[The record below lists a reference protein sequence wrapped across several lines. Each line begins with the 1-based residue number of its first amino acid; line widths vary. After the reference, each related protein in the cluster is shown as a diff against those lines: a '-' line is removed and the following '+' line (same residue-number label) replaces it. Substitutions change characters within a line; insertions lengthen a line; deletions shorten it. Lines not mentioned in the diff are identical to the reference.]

1 MSIIKG
7 VGIALRGFGK
17 ALKKDPTTPIKVKP
31 KTKVSGKKP
40 KVQKTVK
47 PPMARIQYTVGPFPG
62 YKGAEKTIPIK
73 EQVIGEKRSLRE
85 KRRK

>member
-1 MSIIKG
+1 MGDKS
-7 VGIALRGFGK
+7 LRGRG
-17 ALKKDPTTPIKVKP
+17 AVLKGGQLPIQIKP

-47 PPMARIQYTVGPFPG
+47 PPMARMEYTVGPFPR
-62 YKGAEKTIPIK
+62 YKGAETTIPIK